1 MLCLT
6 NVLDIYSQKYYI
18 YCIYCKIVEVNER
31 LVAEPELVRT
41 HPGTEGFVA
50 MVLPKIPDGLKEL
63 RERLE
68 CVEEEDSVGQTG
80 RDEVAGSAIS

>member
-1 MLCLT
+1 MR
-6 NVLDIYSQKYYI
+6 NFSDIYSPKYCI

-68 CVEEEDSVGQTG
+68 CVEEKEDSVGQTG